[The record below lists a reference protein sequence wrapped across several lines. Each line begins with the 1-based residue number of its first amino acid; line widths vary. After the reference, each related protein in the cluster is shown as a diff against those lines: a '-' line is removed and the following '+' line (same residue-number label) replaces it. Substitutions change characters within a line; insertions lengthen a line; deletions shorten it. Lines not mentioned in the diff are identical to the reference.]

1 VTSSSSDDPITRVV
15 SASKNR
21 RGHDDLAGRA
31 DFGHA
36 AIAKGL
42 RADVGQA
49 DGIGVVAMVV
59 EGSALGGKRR

>member
-1 VTSSSSDDPITRVV
+1 LVV
-15 SASKNR
+15 
-21 RGHDDLAGRA
+21 GTLV
-31 DFGHA
+31 GHA